1 MFNAHWFVYFCRGEK
16 FFTLPDGLSTI
27 ISVSY
32 TTAWASALLILGC
45 RQCESLRCGMSDEFQ
60 DPALFCMA
68 FYDKVGTSGLGFAG
82 KILF

>member
-1 MFNAHWFVYFCRGEK
+1 MSMVRVYFYEYAYGVGFGIAYPRMRG
-16 FFTLPDGLSTI
+16 LYQS
-27 ISVSY
+27 
-32 TTAWASALLILGC
+32 LI
-45 RQCESLRCGMSDEFQ
+45 CGMSDEFQ